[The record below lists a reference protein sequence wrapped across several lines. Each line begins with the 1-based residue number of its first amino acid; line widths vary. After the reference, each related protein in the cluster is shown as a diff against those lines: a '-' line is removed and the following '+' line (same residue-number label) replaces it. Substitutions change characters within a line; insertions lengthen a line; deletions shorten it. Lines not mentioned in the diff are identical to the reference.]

1 MTPANATKKALRT
14 AKHNVRLKKIM
25 DTIILIGPIGAG
37 KTTQGK
43 LLAKKL
49 GMPRVSYDDVK
60 GKYWKRLGLNRN
72 VANSIEKENGIYAM
86 LSYMNEFKS
95 KTVSSIV
102 NDYPGHI
109 IDFGG
114 AQTFDEPHQVE
125 MVREV
130 FEPISNIFLLLPS
143 NDLATNIKEL
153 PGLKENYPINAYLIM
168 HETNE
173 LFAKKIIYTLGKTPE
188 EIMNEIIS
196 QIKNN

>member
-1 MTPANATKKALRT
+1 
-14 AKHNVRLKKIM
+14 M
-25 DTIILIGPIGAG
+25 DTIILIGPIGVG

-43 LLAKKL
+43 LLAKEL

-60 GKYWKRLGLNRN
+60 GTYWNRQGLSRD
-72 VANSIEKENGIYAM
+72 VAISIEKENGIYAM
-86 LSYMNEFKS
+86 LSYMNKFKS

-102 NDYPGHI
+102 NDYPGHV
-109 IDFGG
+109 IDFGGGG

-130 FEPISNIFLLLPS
+130 LEPISNIFLLLPS

-173 LFAKKIIYTLGKTPE
+173 LFAKKTIYTLGKTPE
-188 EIMNEIIS
+188 EIMNEIIN
-196 QIKNN
+196 QIEAP